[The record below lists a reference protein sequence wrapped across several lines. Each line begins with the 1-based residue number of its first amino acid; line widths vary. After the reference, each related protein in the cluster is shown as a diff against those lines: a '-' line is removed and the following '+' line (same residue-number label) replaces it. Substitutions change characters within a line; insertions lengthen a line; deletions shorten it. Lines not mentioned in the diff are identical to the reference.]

1 MSKTNYKKSKTI
13 HDNHTTITTGFPE
26 LDTNIELLRPGQVS
40 VIASRPGVGKSTIAN
55 RIMKHLRDTN
65 QPHAIMIENP
75 DSILTLL
82 SDDFAALVDKLDVKI
97 IILDYLQL
105 CNVNI
110 PDDETEST
118 NSIPPSLEIS
128 DDTRK
133 LIMQYVMQTLKEI
146 ASKYNI
152 SILALSQLS
161 SAVDSRYGHIPMMDD
176 LSEPIRNLAD
186 NVVLLSRN
194 SYYSIR
200 DNETAKTPEEQIRD
214 ITFYIAKDNGKII
227 DKTGTGTSNDAML
240 LYNFV
245 QKVMKIPAYTISH
258 GIPNLFAYR
267 ICSQDC
273 ELLFFENIR
282 DFQSTEVHI
291 ACGDVVPF
299 ENPRYDTLYTMHVK
313 IANHT
318 WTLQVGGL
326 GPLLNDGNIMDC
338 SNNTIEEL
346 TKIFDDIHA
355 YYLTVKYPDKM

>member
-1 MSKTNYKKSKTI
+1 MQNKTNKKSKTI
-13 HDNHTTITTGFPE
+13 LDNHTTITTGFQE
-26 LDTNIELLRPGQVS
+26 LDTHIELLKPGQVS
-40 VIASRPGVGKSTIAN
+40 VIASRPGIGKTTIAN
-55 RIMKHLRDTN
+55 MIMKHLRDTK

-75 DSILTLL
+75 DSIFTLL
-82 SDDFAALVDKLDVKI
+82 SEEFAALVDKLDVKI

-110 PDDETEST
+110 PNDETESLS
-118 NSIPPSLEIS
+118 NYQPSLEIS
-128 DDTRK
+128 DDAQK

-152 SILALSQLS
+152 SILALSQLGNT
-161 SAVDSRYGHIPMMDD
+161 VDSRYGHIPMIND
-176 LSEPIRNLAD
+176 LSEPIRTLAD
-186 NVVLLSRN
+186 NIVLLSRN

-200 DNETAKTPEEQIRD
+200 DNETVKTPEEQIRD
-214 ITFYIAKDNGKII
+214 LTFYIAKDNGKII
-227 DKTGTGTSNDAML
+227 DKAANGTSNETMQ
-240 LYNFV
+240 LYDFV
-245 QKVMKIPAYTISH
+245 QKIMKLPVYSISH
-258 GIPNLFAYR
+258 GIPKLFAYR

-291 ACGDVVPF
+291 ACGDVAPF

-326 GPLLNDGNIMDC
+326 GPLLNDGNIIDC
-338 SNNTIEEL
+338 SNNTVAEL

-355 YYLTVKYPDKM
+355 YYFAVKHPNNK